1 VRTEDTVSR
10 LGGDE
15 FVVLLRQV
23 VHAEDALAVAR
34 KILQAFGTPLRVQ
47 DHELRV
53 SASVGIAVYPFHG
66 ESAQALITNADA
78 AMYHVKKSGCN
89 DAQLFAPEMNTF
101 FPERLVLEN
110 DLRKAI
116 DRRELELHYQPK
128 VDMRTGRISG
138 MEALVRWRHPTRGLV
153 LPSEFIPLAEET
165 GLIVALGQWV
175 LRDACRQ
182 NKAWQDEGRSPLRVA
197 VNISGAQLRQ
207 KDLDLQVAQVLHAT
221 GLDAKWLEL
230 EITESVIM
238 HNASQASVM
247 LDRLNRMG
255 LHLSMDDFGTGYTSL
270 SYLKRFPLKTL
281 KIDASFIRDISTDYN
296 DAAIVQAIIALAH
309 SLRLRVVA
317 EGVENEAQLR
327 FVKSLGSDE
336 YQGYLRS
343 KPLPR
348 DAFERLLEADAADR
362 PLYRPSPVAAA

>member
-1 VRTEDTVSR
+1 
-10 LGGDE
+10 
-15 FVVLLRQV
+15 

-34 KILQAFGTPLRVQ
+34 KILDAFGTPLRVQ

-53 SASVGIAVYPFHG
+53 SASVGISVYPFHG

-78 AMYHVKKSGCN
+78 AMYHVKKTGCN

-116 DRRELELHYQPK
+116 GRRELELHYQPK
-128 VDMRTGRISG
+128 VDMRTGRLSG
-138 MEALVRWRHPTRGLV
+138 MEALVRWRHPAKGLM
-153 LPSEFIPLAEET
+153 LPSEFVPLAEET
-165 GLIVALGQWV
+165 GLIGALGHWV
-175 LRDACRQ
+175 LGEACRQ
-182 NKAWQDEGRSPLRVA
+182 NRAWQDQGRSPLRVA

-207 KDLDLQVAQVLHAT
+207 KDLDGQVAQVLQAA

-238 HNASQASVM
+238 QNASQATVM

-296 DAAIVQAIIALAH
+296 DAAIVRAIIALAH

-317 EGVENEAQLR
+317 EGVENEAQRR
-327 FVKSLGSDE
+327 FLKRLGSDE
-336 YQGYLRS
+336 YQGYLCS

-348 DAFERLLEADAADR
+348 DAFERLWDAGAVGGL
-362 PLYRPSPVAAA
+362 PYHPSPVAAA